1 MGAGLGGALAAAG
14 SDVTYL
20 VRSDRP
26 APPGAGLSVGSN
38 AWGRAVESAAVVIIA
53 TPDGAVHEVASELSR
68 VARLT
73 GSHVVLH
80 LSGRHD
86 RSVLQPLE
94 PSGAALGSLHPL
106 QSVPDP
112 ARAIERLRGSYAGVD
127 GDERAMDVAD
137 ALARAAG
144 MTPFRISMSA
154 RRGYHAAA
162 AMTANFTVA
171 LYDVACRIAVRSG
184 VPADAVPGM
193 YLALLRG
200 TVENLAELGPEEAL
214 TGAIRRGDV
223 ETVEAHLAALEEGER
238 ILYRA
243 IGREA
248 LRLAEAAG
256 LDRAAAARVAAV
268 LEADGA

>member
-1 MGAGLGGALAAAG
+1 RRHAGRASDACRRAGTSLHAGQQLSWRIAVVGAGRMGAGLGGALAAAG

-94 PSGAALGSLHPL
+94 PSGAALG
-106 QSVPDP
+106 
-112 ARAIERLRGSYAGVD
+112 
-127 GDERAMDVAD
+127 
-137 ALARAAG
+137 
-144 MTPFRISMSA
+144 
-154 RRGYHAAA
+154 
-162 AMTANFTVA
+162 
-171 LYDVACRIAVRSG
+171 
-184 VPADAVPGM
+184 
-193 YLALLRG
+193 
-200 TVENLAELGPEEAL
+200 
-214 TGAIRRGDV
+214 
-223 ETVEAHLAALEEGER
+223 
-238 ILYRA
+238 
-243 IGREA
+243 
-248 LRLAEAAG
+248 
-256 LDRAAAARVAAV
+256 
-268 LEADGA
+268 